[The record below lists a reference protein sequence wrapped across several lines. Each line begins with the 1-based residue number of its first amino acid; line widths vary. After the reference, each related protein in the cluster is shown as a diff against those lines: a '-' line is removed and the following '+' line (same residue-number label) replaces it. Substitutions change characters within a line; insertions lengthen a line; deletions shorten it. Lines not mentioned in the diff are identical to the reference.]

1 MSTEASAIFEKEKSS
16 LLDEITK
23 ASPGRQRR
31 ISLNLILQSL
41 EEVISL
47 ANSINRVH
55 EDIVSI
61 GETLLAESCL
71 LQTREDTTS

>member
-47 ANSINRVH
+47 AKSINRAH
-55 EDIVSI
+55 EDSVSI
-61 GETLLAESCL
+61 GKTLFAESL
-71 LQTREDTTS
+71 VFATNT